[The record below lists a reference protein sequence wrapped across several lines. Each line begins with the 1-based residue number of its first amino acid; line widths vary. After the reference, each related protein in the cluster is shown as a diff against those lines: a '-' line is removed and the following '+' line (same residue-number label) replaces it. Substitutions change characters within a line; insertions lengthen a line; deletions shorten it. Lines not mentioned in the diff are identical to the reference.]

1 MAILN
6 MKPHILWT
14 STVTEGEEDENG
26 HYQPSTE
33 VWTKY
38 MKCDVVPAS
47 LEKNAI
53 NYGDGRT
60 EYYSYTVYLPTC
72 CRDFEYGEKVKLTR
86 FCEESPVYQVKG
98 FQRYQHQ
105 CKLLIG
111 KDGN

>member
-14 STVTEGEEDENG
+14 STVTEGVEDKDG
-26 HYQPSTE
+26 HYQSSTE
-33 VWTKY
+33 TWAEY
-38 MKCDVVPAS
+38 MECDAVPAS
-47 LEKNAI
+47 VEKNVI

-60 EYYSYTVYLPTC
+60 ETYSYTLYLTPK
-72 CRDFEYGEKVKLTR
+72 CRDFQYGERVKLTHYGQ
-86 FCEESPVYQVKG
+86 ESPIYQVKG

-105 CKLLIG
+105 CKILIG